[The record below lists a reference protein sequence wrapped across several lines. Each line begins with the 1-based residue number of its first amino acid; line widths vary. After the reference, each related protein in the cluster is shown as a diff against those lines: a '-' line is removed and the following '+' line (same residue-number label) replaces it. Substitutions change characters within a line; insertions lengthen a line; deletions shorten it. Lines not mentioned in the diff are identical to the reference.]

1 MEAQNTRPA
10 TARDI
15 LSTSSWIVPM
25 NLLSYLRHIP
35 LSHVTLQVKTC
46 ICPSRSRK
54 IPISVQPIT
63 ISVDASHFLQ
73 LAPQLGQRISLS
85 FFQKLCNHFFILLV
99 CLVRTITASQRPSR
113 VDAPFYAPLGCG
125 MDTSSRLGR
134 LGRGAEHVIE
144 AAPEIRTAALRG
156 TGTGEI
162 YGPHMQRSIPH
173 LANLPLLESAAE
185 ECRWLGS

>member
-1 MEAQNTRPA
+1 MWKLRTPA

-113 VDAPFYAPLGCG
+113 VDAPFYAPSWLW
-125 MDTSSRLGR
+125 
-134 LGRGAEHVIE
+134 
-144 AAPEIRTAALRG
+144 
-156 TGTGEI
+156 
-162 YGPHMQRSIPH
+162 YGYELKIGQI
-173 LANLPLLESAAE
+173 
-185 ECRWLGS
+185 G